1 MVGKNGH
8 QRAAE
13 ETECEQTRGQKR
25 SVREADCRR
34 SDRDCINP
42 LPDCTVLYCTVLYCT
57 VVVVLM
63 SADSYRPPEVS
74 EKIFYLQPPFARRV
88 NFTTPYRSR
97 DARHCLAGAFAVYG
111 TDSLSGS
118 RTWKTPLLPH
128 RERR

>member
-57 VVVVLM
+57 VL
-63 SADSYRPPEVS
+63 YRGC
-74 EKIFYLQPPFARRV
+74 
-88 NFTTPYRSR
+88 RS
-97 DARHCLAGAFAVYG
+97 DECGLI
-111 TDSLSGS
+111 SSSGS
-118 RTWKTPLLPH
+118 
-128 RERR
+128 